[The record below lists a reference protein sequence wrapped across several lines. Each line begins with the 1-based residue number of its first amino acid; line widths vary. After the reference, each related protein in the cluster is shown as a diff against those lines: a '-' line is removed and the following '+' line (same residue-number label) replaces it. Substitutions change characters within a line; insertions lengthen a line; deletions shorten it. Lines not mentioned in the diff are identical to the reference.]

1 MKTTPIL
8 LYCIL
13 SMTFFSCTSQPKE
26 DQATNTIAPKKAS
39 IDLLM
44 GSTPKEFSAKTTDG
58 NLFVSKANK
67 GKFWV
72 IFMYENSYLTKSDS
86 YDLVAELNE
95 THKLFD
101 HKIEMIGI
109 ANGFSDDE
117 AVLQKQFK
125 AAKFNFPQI
134 DNTEGPNKE
143 KQLNDNVFCTP
154 AKILIDPNG
163 KVIYNGCG
171 GHSNTLNLKLDSL
184 IKANKL

>member
-1 MKTTPIL
+1 MKTTLIL
-8 LYCIL
+8 FYSIL
-13 SMTFFSCTSQPKE
+13 SMTFFSCNSQSKKDKAADTTTE
-26 DQATNTIAPKKAS
+26 KKANV
-39 IDLLM
+39 DLLM
-44 GSTPKEFSAKTTDG
+44 GSTPEEFSAKTTDG
-58 NLFVSKANK
+58 KTFISKTNK

-72 IFMYENSYLTKSDS
+72 IFMYENSYLTKSES
-86 YDLVAELNE
+86 YDMMAELNE
-95 THKLFD
+95 THKLFGD
-101 HKIEMIGI
+101 KIEMIGI

-117 AVLQKQFK
+117 AALQKQFK
-125 AAKFNFPQI
+125 AAKFSFPQI

-171 GHSNTLNLKLDSL
+171 GHSDALNLKLDSL